1 MMKPVLTMKPI
12 LTLAAVAAT
21 AALAACSLEPRYDR
35 PDAPVATAFPQ
46 VPAPGGAYSA
56 AADIGWRDFFADARL
71 QKLVELALANNRDLR
86 VAVLN
91 IEAARA
97 QFRIQRA
104 DLLPRVDAGAS
115 ETAQRVPDAFT
126 APGQPNTTHT
136 YSAALGITAF
146 ELDLFGRVRSL
157 SHSALQQYLS
167 VEETRRSAQIA
178 LVAEVASAYLSELTD
193 QALLQMTADTLDTQQ
208 SSYDLTRRSFEAGI
222 ASALDLRQAQTALE
236 TARANL
242 AQYRRLVAQD
252 HNALLLLLGVPAL
265 PADLPAPHSLDAQ
278 ELLTEL
284 PAGLPSEVLIR
295 RPDVRAA
302 EHRLIA
308 ANANIGA
315 ARAAFF
321 PRITLTGSYG
331 TMSTQFDDLFDSGT
345 RAWSFTPAIS
355 VPLFTGGANR
365 ANLDLAET
373 LKDINVAQYE
383 QAIQTAFREVADALV
398 AHGALDEQL
407 SAQQAL
413 VEATQ
418 DSYRLAEMRFRAG
431 VESYLTVLDA
441 QRSLYA
447 AQQSY
452 LTTKLARLQ
461 NLVTLYKALGGG
473 WNEQTLA
480 AAPAAAP

>member
-1 MMKPVLTMKPI
+1 MKPI
-12 LTLAAVAAT
+12 RMLSAIAAT
-21 AALAACSLEPRYDR
+21 AVLAACSLEPRYDR
-35 PDAPVATAFPQ
+35 PAAPVAAAFPQ
-46 VPAPGGAYSA
+46 APAPDDAQA
-56 AADIGWRDFFADARL
+56 VTADIGWRDFFADARL
-71 QKLVELALANNRDLR
+71 QRLVEIALANNRDLR

-97 QFRIQRA
+97 QYRIQRA
-104 DLLPRVDAGAS
+104 DLLPGVDASAA

-126 APGQPNTTHT
+126 APGESNTTHS
-136 YSAALGITAF
+136 YSAALGITAY

-157 SHSALQQYLS
+157 SRSALQQYLS
-167 VEETRRSAQIA
+167 VEETQRSAQIA
-178 LVAEVASAYLSELTD
+178 LVAEVAGAYLSERTD
-193 QALLQMTADTLDTQQ
+193 QALLEMTADTLASQQ
-208 SSYDLTRRSFEAGI
+208 SSYELTRRRFEAGV

-242 AQYRRLVAQD
+242 AQFRRLIEQD
-252 HNALLLLLGVPAL
+252 RNALRLLLGVPAL
-265 PADLPAPHSLDAQ
+265 PADLPAPRSLDTQA
-278 ELLTEL
+278 LLTEL
-284 PAGLPSEVLIR
+284 PAGLPSEVLIQ

-331 TMSTQFDDLFDSGT
+331 TLSTELDGLFDSGT
-345 RAWSFTPAIS
+345 RAWSFTPSIS
-355 VPLFTGGANR
+355 LPLFTAGANR
-365 ANLDLAET
+365 ANLDLAKA
-373 LKDINVAQYE
+373 LKDINVARYE

-398 AHGALDEQL
+398 ARDALDEQL

-431 VESYLTVLDA
+431 VDSYLAVLDA
-441 QRSLYA
+441 QRSLYS
-447 AQQSY
+447 AQQAY
-452 LTTKLARLQ
+452 LSTRLARLQ

-480 AAPAAAP
+480 RTTAGP